1 MGKQLSEEY
10 IARMAQ
16 MLWEMGIS
24 EETALSVGT
33 AIETEEEL
41 LAFLDI
47 LSAHNY
53 EMTSEEVYQA
63 MVEALEET
71 VDL

>member
-47 LSAHNY
+47 LSESNY

-63 MVEALEET
+63 MVEALEKT
-71 VDL
+71 VAL